1 MKKLVLLK
9 RYLSILFLVFL
20 FSCKLSTD
28 ELADEVKIS
37 MNETWKE
44 AGITGIKIES
54 FMLTHKGGNEYSG
67 ILETDEDGESF
78 TYSVD
83 VIYDGENMQWE
94 IAD

>member
-28 ELADEVKIS
+28 E
-37 MNETWKE
+37 
-44 AGITGIKIES
+44 
-54 FMLTHKGGNEYSG
+54 
-67 ILETDEDGESF
+67 DGESF

-94 IAD
+94 IVD